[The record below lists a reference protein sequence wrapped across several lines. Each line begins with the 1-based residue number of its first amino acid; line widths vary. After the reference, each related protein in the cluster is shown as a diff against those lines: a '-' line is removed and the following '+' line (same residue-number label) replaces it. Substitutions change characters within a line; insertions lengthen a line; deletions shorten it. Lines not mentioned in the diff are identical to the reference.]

1 MINKFSDSRDLPMHI
16 PLRQGL
22 QFVAKLGL
30 FVLMVLSLA
39 ACKHQTTTIENV
51 PLARV
56 GDQFLYESDLKGLI
70 PKNASARDSILICK
84 SFVNKWIQTQLMVQQ
99 AEKNLPAE
107 KLDFEKQL
115 EEYRNSLISYQYE
128 SEYVKQHLDTVVTD
142 SAMHQYYKQHLKDFE
157 LRENIVKMVYVV
169 IDKNRDDSKKLAR
182 TFRKILLLPDSIM
195 LDSLDKYAPTRVLAY
210 SSDTNTWIP
219 FNKVLKTI
227 PIETYNQE
235 LYLKNHRNIRLIDE
249 NKVYLLKFVNFK
261 IKDETSP
268 IELEREF
275 IRSIILNKRKT
286 LLVKKLRK
294 DIYQEAGK
302 QKEYEIY

>member
-1 MINKFSDSRDLPMHI
+1 MSNQTEKRHLSTITDRLTNVILKVSLLALMFLAFS
-16 PLRQGL
+16 
-22 QFVAKLGL
+22 
-30 FVLMVLSLA
+30 
-39 ACKHQTTTIENV
+39 ACKHRAIENENV

-56 GDQFLYESDLKGLI
+56 GDQYLYESDIKGLI
-70 PKNASARDSILICK
+70 PKGATARDSILICK
-84 SFVNKWIQTQLMVQQ
+84 SYVKKWIQTQLMVQQ

-128 SEYVKQHLDTVVTD
+128 SEYVKQHLDTLVSD
-142 SAMHQYYKQHLKDFE
+142 STLHQYYTQHLKDFG
-157 LRENIVKMVYVV
+157 LRENIVKMVYV
-169 IDKNRDDSKKLAR
+169 ILDKNRDDAKKLTR
-182 TFRKILLLPDSIM
+182 NFRKILRLPDSVM

-210 SSDTNTWIP
+210 SADTNSWIP
-219 FNKVLKTI
+219 FNQILKII

-235 LYLKNHRNIRLIDE
+235 LYLKNHRNIQIVDE

-268 IELEREF
+268 FELEKAF
-275 IRSIILNKRKT
+275 IHSIILNKRKT

-294 DIYQEAGK
+294 EIFEEAGK
-302 QKEYEIY
+302 QKDYEIY